1 MPIDITPSSGYN
13 NYIDKN
19 MYSTKETAEKLGL
32 SQDHVKLLARKG
44 IIKAKKIGRDWV
56 VLDLNYVR
64 KRKVKGVKEDV

>member
-1 MPIDITPSSGYN
+1 
-13 NYIDKN
+13 

-64 KRKVKGVKEDV
+64 ERKVKGVKEDV